1 MTTIALSRIHFPVTT
16 LGPGRRIGIW
26 MQGCSIR
33 CPGCISMDTWSAD
46 RGKTT
51 VRAIMDA
58 VQPWMAVA
66 DGVTVSGGEPFDQP
80 DALKALL
87 SNLRHAGVGDIF
99 VYSGHPFEEIAAT
112 VATMDGLI
120 DALMSDPFELET
132 AQTLALRGSDN
143 QRLHLLTA
151 AGREHFAVYERTATG
166 GDRRFD
172 VGVNGDGSAWL
183 AGIPDRGDFYR
194 LRAMLEAAGHEIVTS
209 DDRRIG
215 RQNRADP
222 S

>member
-1 MTTIALSRIHFPVTT
+1 
-16 LGPGRRIGIW
+16 
-26 MQGCSIR
+26 
-33 CPGCISMDTWSAD
+33 MDTWSPD

-51 VRAIMDA
+51 VGAIMEA
-58 VQPWMAVA
+58 VQPWITVA

-80 DALKALL
+80 EALKALL
-87 SNLRHAGVGDIF
+87 SNLRHAGADDIF
-99 VYSGHPFEEIAAT
+99 VYSGHPFEEIEAT
-112 VATMDGLI
+112 VAAMEGLI

-143 QRLHLLTA
+143 QRLTLLTA
-151 AGREHFAVYERTATG
+151 AGREHFAGYERPATG

-172 VGVNGDGSAWL
+172 VLVDGDGSAWL

-194 LRAMLEAAGHEIVTS
+194 LRAMLEAAGHKIVTS
-209 DDRRIG
+209 EDRRIG
-215 RQNRADP
+215 RLNRAEP